1 MDWLVGELLILAGPV
16 YFFLQLLMAVRYR
29 GRWLVLSLL
38 PLLIMVPLAVHAGMA
53 FAAGSNLW
61 PMLLIL
67 AAPVACIYLL
77 GLAVVKASV
86 AGRKATQGAKVRDRN
101 A

>member
-1 MDWLVGELLILAGPV
+1 MDWLIGELLILAGPV
-16 YFFLQLLMAVRYR
+16 YFFLQLLMAIRYR
-29 GRWLVLSLL
+29 GRWLVLSLV
-38 PLLIMVPLAVHAGMA
+38 PLLLMMPLGVHAGMA

-67 AAPVACIYLL
+67 AAPLASIYLL
-77 GLAVVKASV
+77 GLAVVKASIAERTV
-86 AGRKATQGAKVRDRN
+86 AQGAQARDRN

>member
-1 MDWLVGELLILAGPV
+1 
-16 YFFLQLLMAVRYR
+16 
-29 GRWLVLSLL
+29 
-38 PLLIMVPLAVHAGMA
+38 
-53 FAAGSNLW
+53 
-61 PMLLIL
+61 
-67 AAPVACIYLL
+67 VACIYLL

>member
-29 GRWLVLSLL
+29 GRWLVLSLV
-38 PLLIMVPLAVHAGMA
+38 PLLIMVPLAIHAGMA

-61 PMLLIL
+61 PVLRSL
-67 AAPVACIYLL
+67 PRPWP
-77 GLAVVKASV
+77 ASTCW
-86 AGRKATQGAKVRDRN
+86 AWPW
-101 A
+101 